1 MRRNS
6 RDLAFKLIYES
17 FFTTEIDFSIREDE
31 FENASKEE
39 FDYAIEIFEKYKEQ
53 KTEILSKIEK
63 NLKNYTID
71 RIYKLDLAL
80 LCLII
85 IDIDYFSTPIAI
97 SVNEGIE
104 LAKIYSTEKS
114 PKFLNGIIK
123 TIYGEVNDWQGNFC
137 FRIKQLH

>member
-6 RDLAFKLIYES
+6 RDLAFKFIYES
-17 FFTTEIDFSIREDE
+17 FFNTNLDFSIREGE
-31 FENASKEE
+31 FENYQKEE
-39 FDYAIEIFEKYKEQ
+39 FDYAIDIFEKFKEH
-53 KTEILSKIEK
+53 KTEIISKIEN

-85 IDIDYFSTPIAI
+85 IDIDYFLTPLAI

-123 TIYGEVNDWQGNFC
+123 TIYGEVND
-137 FRIKQLH
+137 

>member
-17 FFTTEIDFSIREDE
+17 FFTIDIDFSIREDE
-31 FENASKEE
+31 FENVSKEE
-39 FDYAIEIFEKYKEQ
+39 FDFAISIFEKYKEN
-53 KTEILSKIEK
+53 KTDILSKIEK

-85 IDIDYFSTPIAI
+85 IDIDYLQTPIAI

-114 PKFLNGIIK
+114 PKFLNGIIR
-123 TIYGEVNDWQGNFC
+123 TIYGEVND
-137 FRIKQLH
+137 

>member
-17 FFTTEIDFSIREDE
+17 FFTIDIDFSIREDE
-31 FENASKEE
+31 FENVSKEE
-39 FDYAIEIFEKYKEQ
+39 FDFAISIFEKYKEN
-53 KTEILSKIEK
+53 KTDILSKIEK

-85 IDIDYFSTPIAI
+85 IDIDYLQTPIAI

-114 PKFLNGIIK
+114 PKFLNGIIR
-123 TIYGEVNDWQGNFC
+123 TIYGEVNDW
-137 FRIKQLH
+137 